1 MNGRDD
7 ANARIDAAYLAEL
20 QGLAEWIRL
29 SLTPRRESLVP
40 WEVDLLN
47 RVEKIQEM

>member
-7 ANARIDAAYLAEL
+7 ANARIDAAYLTEL
-20 QGLAEWIRL
+20 QGLLEWIRL
-29 SLTPRRESLVP
+29 SLIARRELLTP

-47 RVEKIQEM
+47 RVEKIGEM